1 MNGRAFAVA
10 VAVAVVTA
18 TSLAACGGS
27 TKPRAETPSSSVVWP
42 APSDPMARV
51 RAAGLVPET
60 AERLQFHVHSHLDVF
75 LDGKSIAVPAGIGI
89 DVTNPAV
96 QSAVVDGQ
104 EQYGGISSP
113 CDTACISPLHTH
125 DSSGILHTESST
137 RKDNTLGQLFIEWH
151 VRLDASCVDTYCKP
165 AKRVAVYVN
174 GTPVTADPATIPLG
188 NRTEIAIVIGTPPA
202 HVPRTADWGQV

>member
-1 MNGRAFAVA
+1 MNARAFTMVVA
-10 VAVAVVTA
+10 VATVMLLT
-18 TSLAACGGS
+18 ACGGS
-27 TKPRAETPSSSVVWP
+27 AKPVAKTPSSSVVWP
-42 APSDPMARV
+42 APSDPMARA

-75 LDGKSIAVPAGIGI
+75 LDGKSIAVPAGLGI

-104 EQYGGISSP
+104 EQYGGISSS
-113 CDTACISPLHTH
+113 CDTPCISPLHTH

-165 AKRVAVYVN
+165 AKRIAVYVN
-174 GTPVTADPATIPLG
+174 GTPFTADPATIPLG
-188 NRTEIAIVIGTPPA
+188 DRTEIAIVIGAPPD
-202 HVPRTADWGQV
+202 HIPGTADWGGL